1 MALQNIGQLVFNG
14 LGLSVFYA
22 WFAVGLTLVFGVM
35 KIINFAHGE
44 LYMVGAYTFWL
55 VISVGSDSL
64 PLLPLFFLGLV
75 AGMLVAGGL
84 AMALERAIFRA
95 LRGSPLA
102 VFLSSFGVAY
112 TLQVSVGQLF
122 GIQQKT
128 VPSVFPGEL
137 KFAGAIL
144 SIQAA
149 VAIAAAVITLGSLWF
164 FLQRTKLG
172 RAVRATAQDSESAAL
187 QGISLNRMSAL
198 VMGIGGALAAV
209 AGVLVGA
216 TFYLTP
222 YMGWFVIWKAFLVII
237 VGGMG
242 SVGGAVVA
250 SLLFGFLDSTLT
262 TLGNPQL
269 VMLVDVLIM
278 LIILAFRPQGLLGR
292 ET

>member
-1 MALQNIGQLVFNG
+1 
-14 LGLSVFYA
+14 
-22 WFAVGLTLVFGVM
+22 
-35 KIINFAHGE
+35 
-44 LYMVGAYTFWL
+44 
-55 VISVGSDSL
+55 
-64 PLLPLFFLGLV
+64 
-75 AGMLVAGGL
+75 
-84 AMALERAIFRA
+84 
-95 LRGSPLA
+95 
-102 VFLSSFGVAY
+102 
-112 TLQVSVGQLF
+112 
-122 GIQQKT
+122 
-128 VPSVFPGEL
+128 
-137 KFAGAIL
+137 
-144 SIQAA
+144 
-149 VAIAAAVITLGSLWF
+149 
-164 FLQRTKLG
+164 
-172 RAVRATAQDSESAAL
+172 
-187 QGISLNRMSAL
+187 
-198 VMGIGGALAAV
+198 MGIGGALAAV